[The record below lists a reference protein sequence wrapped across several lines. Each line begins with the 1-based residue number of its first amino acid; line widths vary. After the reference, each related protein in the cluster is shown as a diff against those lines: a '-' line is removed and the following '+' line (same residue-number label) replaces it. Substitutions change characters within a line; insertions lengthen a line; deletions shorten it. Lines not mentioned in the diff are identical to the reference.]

1 MEIVSIYD
9 EWLYSIQF
17 DEEDLNEYSRVFKEW
32 HNLDYL
38 IKFFSD
44 NSDYINTPFWKNAGL
59 DPHEPELS
67 ALCTEALNWGQQFK
81 ILRC

>member
-17 DEEDLNEYSRVFKEW
+17 DEEDLTEYVRVFKEW

-38 IKFFSD
+38 VRFFSD
-44 NSDYINTPFWKNAGL
+44 NSDFINTRFKACKSKAVIKMYIGNKRNGYIIFQ
-59 DPHEPELS
+59 S
-67 ALCTEALNWGQQFK
+67 LNRF
-81 ILRC
+81 